1 MPKKITFN
9 DILLNKIKDFV
20 GTKRWSNSQFA
31 SRYSDT
37 YAEVY
42 GKMEAPS
49 TSTSRKLIEEK
60 GHEYAEKECI
70 IQEKLTSITFYKMWL
85 EEQKHSRTVSK
96 DDMSIAFML

>member
-9 DILLNKIKDFV
+9 DILQNKIKDFV

-49 TSTSRKLIEEK
+49 TSTSRKLIFYAIITRIFYNKKQNNGEK
-60 GHEYAEKECI
+60 
-70 IQEKLTSITFYKMWL
+70 
-85 EEQKHSRTVSK
+85 
-96 DDMSIAFML
+96 

>member
-9 DILLNKIKDFV
+9 DILQNKIKDFV

-70 IQEKLTSITFYKMWL
+70 VLEKLTSITFYKMWL
-85 EEQKHSRTVSK
+85 EEQKPLITAGQSAMTT
-96 DDMSIAFML
+96 

>member
-9 DILLNKIKDFV
+9 DILQNKIKDFV

-70 IQEKLTSITFYKMWL
+70 ILLTSSLKKHTFYNL
-85 EEQKHSRTVSK
+85 LINNILYLCVT
-96 DDMSIAFML
+96 

>member
-60 GHEYAEKECI
+60 SHEYAEKECI
-70 IQEKLTSITFYKMWL
+70 ILEKLTSITFCKMWL
-85 EEQKHSRTVSK
+85 EEQKPLITAGQSARTT
-96 DDMSIAFML
+96 